1 MDELQSLD
9 LLLVLKVAVLAISGL
24 IVGFVGNMLGGGGGR
39 PRLLLVYWAADSP
52 LNAAGTNLLVGV
64 LGGMIGTWMHLR
76 EGRIDLRLLL
86 FMGIPSVIGAF
97 IGGFFAGLAPRVLLL
112 LVVGIITTWYGYLLL
127 TGKRGT
133 GVSEGSANPAP
144 EIGPSIAAKP
154 VLLRPSVRRHL
165 LEMGFGLAIGLFGGA
180 VGLQGGQLRLTAVT
194 GLLNTDVR
202 MAVGTTSHRN
212 LNRSLRLPRTLAPL
226 GNRQDGFNCYGAHG
240 HAGRL
245 PGGQADRE
253 STVAYLEK
261 VGGCGNDNYLPTNL
275 LARLYPAIR

>member
-86 FMGIPSVIGAF
+86 FMGMPSVIGAF

-133 GVSEGSANPAP
+133 VVSEGSANPAP

-165 LEMGFGLAIGLFGGA
+165 LEMSFGLAIGLFGGA
-180 VGLQGGQLRLTAVT
+180 VGFAGGQLRLTAVI
-194 GLLNTDVR
+194 GLLNTDIR
-202 MAVGTTSHRN
+202 MAVGTTRAIG
-212 LNRSLRLPRTLAPL
+212 TLTGLFGFLGHLLHLEIDWTVLIVMAPMAML
-226 GNRQDGFNCYGAHG
+226 G
-240 HAGRL
+240 
-245 PGGQADRE
+245 
-253 STVAYLEK
+253 AYLGAKQTGK
-261 VGGCGNDNYLPTNL
+261 VPLPTL
-275 LARLYPAIR
+275 RMWVGAVMIITSLPIFWLAYTQL

>member
-86 FMGIPSVIGAF
+86 FMGMPSVIGAF

-133 GVSEGSANPAP
+133 VALEGSANPAP

-165 LEMGFGLAIGLFGGA
+165 LEMSFGLAIGLFGGA
-180 VGLQGGQLRLTAVT
+180 VGFAGGQLRLTAVI
-194 GLLNTDVR
+194 GLLNTDIR
-202 MAVGTTSHRN
+202 MAVGTTRAIG
-212 LNRSLRLPRTLAPL
+212 TLTGLFGFLGHLLHLEIDWTVLIVMAPMAML
-226 GNRQDGFNCYGAHG
+226 G
-240 HAGRL
+240 
-245 PGGQADRE
+245 
-253 STVAYLEK
+253 AYLGAKQTGK
-261 VGGCGNDNYLPTNL
+261 VPLPTL
-275 LARLYPAIR
+275 RMWVGAVMIITSLPIFWLAYTQL

>member
-9 LLLVLKVAVLAISGL
+9 LLLALKVAVLAISGL

-86 FMGIPSVIGAF
+86 FMGMPSVIGAF

-133 GVSEGSANPAP
+133 VVSEGSANPAP

-165 LEMGFGLAIGLFGGA
+165 LEMSFGLAIGLFGGA
-180 VGLQGGQLRLTAVT
+180 VGFAGGQLRLTAVI
-194 GLLNTDVR
+194 GLLNTDIR
-202 MAVGTTSHRN
+202 MAVGTTRAIG
-212 LNRSLRLPRTLAPL
+212 TLTGLFGFLGHLLHLEIDWTVLIVMAPMAML
-226 GNRQDGFNCYGAHG
+226 G
-240 HAGRL
+240 
-245 PGGQADRE
+245 
-253 STVAYLEK
+253 AYLGAKQTGK
-261 VGGCGNDNYLPTNL
+261 VPLPTL
-275 LARLYPAIR
+275 RMWVGAVMIITSLPIFWLAYTQL